1 MATATVKVGQLPGT
15 LKEVVVE
22 GTATVN
28 DILRIAGLSS
38 SGFEVR
44 VSGKKATGDTAVKN
58 GDMVLLV
65 KPIKGN

>member
-28 DILRIAGLSS
+28 DVLRLAGLSS

>member
-1 MATATVKVGQLPGT
+1 MATSTVKVGQLPGT

-22 GTATVN
+22 GTTTVK
-28 DILRIAGLSS
+28 DVLTLAGLSS
-38 SGFEVR
+38 AGFEIR
-44 VSGKKATGDTAVKN
+44 VSGKKADGNTAVKN

>member
-1 MATATVKVGQLPGT
+1 MATSTVKVGQLPGT

-22 GTATVN
+22 GTTTVK
-28 DILRIAGLSS
+28 DVLTLAGLSS
-38 SGFEVR
+38 AGFEIR
-44 VSGKKATGDTAVKN
+44 VSGKKADDNTTVKN

>member
-1 MATATVKVGQLPGT
+1 MATSTVKVGQLPGT

-22 GTATVN
+22 GTTTVN
-28 DILRIAGLSS
+28 DVLTLAGLSS
-38 SGFEVR
+38 VGFEVR
-44 VSGKKATGDTAVKN
+44 VSGKKADEATIVKN

>member
-1 MATATVKVGQLPGT
+1 MTTATVKVGQLPGT

-22 GTATVN
+22 GTVTVN
-28 DILRIAGLSS
+28 DVLRLAGLSS

>member
-1 MATATVKVGQLPGT
+1 MATSTVKVGQLPGT

-22 GTATVN
+22 GTTTVN
-28 DILRIAGLSS
+28 DVLTLAELSS
-38 SGFEVR
+38 VGFEVR
-44 VSGKKATGDTAVKN
+44 VSGKKADEATIVKN